1 MTLAAIGSA
10 LAYTVFAWWFSTG
23 AILWLDRRPRATYR
37 WSLAAATAVA
47 AVASWSLVSGLQ
59 DATPRGA
66 VIGFTCALGLWGWHE
81 MSFLMGFVT
90 GPSRAPCPP
99 GARGW
104 KRFKLAA
111 STLIY
116 HEVALALTALVLL
129 AVSWNQPNPIAAWTF
144 TVLLFARL
152 SSKLNLFFG
161 VPNFSAE
168 FFPDHLRYLTSYL
181 RKAPANA
188 LFPLSVAAGAVLASG
203 EAACALNAGASAF
216 TVTGFSLLFA
226 LTALALIEHAFMVL
240 PLPDTALWRWAMP
253 ATPAPSN
260 PPIEL

>member
-1 MTLAAIGSA
+1 MTFAAIGSA

-37 WSLAAATAVA
+37 WSFTAATALAGVA
-47 AVASWSLVSGLQ
+47 GWGLLAGLQ

-66 VIGFTCALGLWGWHE
+66 ILAFTCALGLWGWHE

-90 GPSRAPCPP
+90 GPSRRPCPP

-104 KRFKLAA
+104 ARFRLAA
-111 STLIY
+111 STLIF
-116 HEVALALTALVLL
+116 HEIALALTALALL
-129 AVSWNQPNPIAAWTF
+129 GVSWNQPNPIAAWTF
-144 TVLLFARL
+144 AVLFLARL
-152 SSKLNLFFG
+152 SSKLNLFLG

-168 FFPDHLRYLTSYL
+168 FFPEHLRYLTSYL
-181 RKAPANA
+181 RKAPVNA
-188 LFPLSVAAGAVLASG
+188 LFPASVAGGALLAAML
-203 EAACALNAGASAF
+203 AAVALNTATSPF
-216 TVTGFSLLFA
+216 VVTGFSLLFA

-240 PLPDTALWRWAMP
+240 PLPDTALWRWALP
-253 ATPAPSN
+253 AAAEPSN